1 MVLTL
6 CDLDTRM
13 DGYKIYPLM
22 TGTLNS
28 ILKLFRQISPE
39 SLTKE
44 KAELLVTEM
53 LKSTWMKRFQ
63 LFADHAV
70 ILIELYTLK
79 YLYVSP
85 SIKNIIGFEAERF
98 TGFNALASLIS
109 PKELEIMEEVSN
121 LFVSRIT
128 ELALQPH
135 ETSNLH
141 STRNTWVKKKDGT
154 EFNLF
159 QHGFTAMV
167 NEHGKPLAQ
176 LLIISDITSYNATRE
191 HFYSL
196 TLRKDDGTED
206 VLLSGTLGNV
216 SDTISTRE
224 QEILK
229 LISLGYSSK
238 AISERLHISTE
249 TVKTHRKNLLGKTN
263 CKNGIDLVRFG
274 YAHGWL

>member
-1 MVLTL
+1 
-6 CDLDTRM
+6 M
-13 DGYKIYPLM
+13 DGFEIYILM
-22 TGTLNS
+22 KGTVNS
-28 ILKLFRQISPE
+28 ILKLFQQISPE

-53 LKSTWMKRFQ
+53 LKSPWMKRFQ

-85 SIKNIIGFEAERF
+85 SIKNIIGYEADYF
-98 TGFNALASLIS
+98 TGFNVLASLIS

-121 LFVSRIT
+121 LFVSRIAA
-128 ELALQPH
+128 LKLQPH

-141 STRNTWVKKKDGT
+141 STRNTWMQKKDGT

-159 QHGFTAMV
+159 QHGFTALV
-167 NEHGKPLAQ
+167 NEQGNPLAQ
-176 LLIISDITSYNATRE
+176 ILLISDITSYNSTRE

-196 TLRKDDGTED
+196 KLRNDDGSEAT
-206 VLLSGTLGNV
+206 LLSGGIEQDGDIIT
-216 SDTISTRE
+216 SRE

-229 LISLGYSSK
+229 LISVGYSSK
-238 AISERLHISTE
+238 AISEQLHISTE

-263 CKNGIDLVRFG
+263 CKNSVDLMRYS